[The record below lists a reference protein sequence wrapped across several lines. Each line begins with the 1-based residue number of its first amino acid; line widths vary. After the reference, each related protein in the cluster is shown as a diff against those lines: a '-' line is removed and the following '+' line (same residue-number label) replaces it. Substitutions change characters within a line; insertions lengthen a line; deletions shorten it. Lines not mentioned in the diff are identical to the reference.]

1 MSVRE
6 EAAHCFPLVRRKGKT
21 HDRDRQF
28 PFDISTQILPM
39 FQSAGGNAGEQNRI
53 ARHRRGGQRGVCVLL
68 FMCHPLCVIVQ
79 SAPLLRASFSSAA
92 TRPRTRSSSKLKMR
106 EALYPRPPPHTPP
119 QPQSEGWGS
128 EEEEQRG
135 LGFMFPPVMFCH
147 SSTSKKSL
155 FVSFL
160 FPFSKLRMDGG

>member
-53 ARHRRGGQRGVCVLL
+53 ARRQRGGQRGVCVLL

-119 QPQSEGWGS
+119 PTPERRLGLRRGGAEGPGFYVSSCDVLPQQHLK
-128 EEEEQRG
+128 EESVC
-135 LGFMFPPVMFCH
+135 FF
-147 SSTSKKSL
+147 
-155 FVSFL
+155 SFS
-160 FPFSKLRMDGG
+160 FF